1 LEDIMNHTQEKRMLL
16 DAALFIG
23 FIACFFL
30 ELTGLDLHQWL
41 GVAAGAVGIYHL
53 VTHWNWVRAVSQRF
67 FGKTSGQARTYYLLD
82 ATILAGFAVMIATG
96 LTISS
101 WFNLALANYAAWLTV
116 HITSA
121 IVTLLAVTVKVWAHG
136 RWILNTGKKLFGIKP
151 QPAGQASGQA
161 AIFHERRAF
170 LRMAGVVGAASL
182 VAFSSSI
189 KGLAQATAPAAETPE
204 SSVNSTGNA
213 TGASTTSTAAATSS
227 TGTTASTTDTTAS
240 TAAAG
245 NTTISTAAA
254 ATNSTGTTTSTANTT
269 ASTTGATTGS
279 TTANSTSTTACT
291 ILCGKRCSYPGRCGR
306 YVDTNNNGR
315 CDRGECLS

>member
-1 LEDIMNHTQEKRMLL
+1 MNHTQEKRMLW

-41 GVAAGAVGIYHL
+41 GVAAGAVGLYHL

-101 WFNLALANYAAWLTV
+101 WFNLALANYTAWLTV

-151 QPAGQASGQA
+151 QPAGQASGQP

-182 VAFSSSI
+182 AAFSSSI
-189 KGLAQATAPAAETPE
+189 QGLAQATAPAAETPE

-213 TGASTTSTAAATSS
+213 TGASTTSTAAAATSS
-227 TGTTASTTDTTAS
+227 TGTTASTTS
-240 TAAAG
+240 AAG
-245 NTTISTAAA
+245 ATA
-254 ATNSTGTTTSTANTT
+254 
-269 ASTTGATTGS
+269 S
-279 TTANSTSTTACT
+279 TTANSAGTTACT

-306 YVDTNNNGR
+306 YVDANHNGR